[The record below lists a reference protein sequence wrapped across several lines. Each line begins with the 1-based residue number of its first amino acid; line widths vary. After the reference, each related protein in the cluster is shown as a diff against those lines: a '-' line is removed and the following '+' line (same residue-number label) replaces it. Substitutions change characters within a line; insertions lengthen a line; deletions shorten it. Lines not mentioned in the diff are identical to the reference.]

1 MDMYRSEVED
11 VICAINELSHKILAH
26 EVFQKC
32 FSEAVDSGE
41 IRGLNKSSLFRSTL
55 AYFILVPNAR
65 ERFLR
70 ELQTVIPTKDRIV
83 DVDK

>member
-1 MDMYRSEVED
+1 MGMYKSEVEA
-11 VICAINELSHKILAH
+11 VIRAINELSHKILAH

-41 IRGLNKSSLFRSTL
+41 IRGLNKSSLFGSTL

-70 ELQTVIPTKDRIV
+70 ELQTVIPLRTESWM
-83 DVDK
+83 

>member
-1 MDMYRSEVED
+1 MGMDRSEVED
-11 VICAINELSHKILAH
+11 VIRAINELSHKTLAH

-32 FSEAVDSGE
+32 FSQAVDLGE

-55 AYFILVPNAR
+55 AYFILVSNAR

-70 ELQTVIPTKDRIV
+70 ELQTVIPTNDRIM
-83 DVDK
+83 DVER

>member
-1 MDMYRSEVED
+1 MGMKRSEVED
-11 VICAINELSHKILAH
+11 VIRAINELSHKILAH

-32 FSEAVDSGE
+32 FSEAVDSEE
-41 IRGLNKSSLFRSTL
+41 IRGLSKSSLFRSTL

-70 ELQTVIPTKDRIV
+70 ELQTVIPPKDRLV
-83 DVDK
+83 DADK